1 MDDVSV
7 RLSTPDDED
16 TILAMYPLAFPDED
30 LVPLVKELLAGSTI
44 AMSLVGMLGSEVV
57 GHTVFTRCGIQ
68 DANVSAALLGPVAVT
83 PAAQKRGVGTGM
95 IRHGLQLLANENVN
109 PVLVLGDPAYYQ
121 RFGFLPD
128 SRVAAPYP
136 LPEEWRDAW
145 QSMALGDAEAVPA
158 GKLEVPDLWRQPA
171 LWGP

>member
-1 MDDVSV
+1 MEDLSV
-7 RLSTPDDED
+7 RASEPGD
-16 TILAMYPLAFPDED
+16 TKAIVAMYPLAFPEED
-30 LVPLVKELLAGSTI
+30 LVPLVKELLADSRI
-44 AMSLVGMLGSEVV
+44 AMSLVGTLGSEVV
-57 GHTVFTRCGIQ
+57 GHAVFTRCGIQ
-68 DANVSAALLGPVAVT
+68 GANVSAALLGPVAVT
-83 PAAQKRGVGTGM
+83 PTAQKQGVGSGM

-109 PVLVLGDPAYYQ
+109 TVLVLGDPAYYQ

-128 SRVAAPYP
+128 SRIAAPYP

-145 QSMALGDAEAVPA
+145 QSMALGDGEAVPA